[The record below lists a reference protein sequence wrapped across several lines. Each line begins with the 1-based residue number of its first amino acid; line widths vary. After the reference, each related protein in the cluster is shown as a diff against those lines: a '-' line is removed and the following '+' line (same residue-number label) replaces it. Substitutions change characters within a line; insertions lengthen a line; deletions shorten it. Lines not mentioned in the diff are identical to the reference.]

1 MVTILISQYMQAH
14 YMGEYTFEEFKKG
27 SETLGCDS
35 IQAWKNVV
43 PQLRNELKNEAKFAA
58 MYKYAFQFA

>member
-43 PQLRNELKNEAKFAA
+43 P
-58 MYKYAFQFA
+58 